1 MAVRKTAKYFRE
13 MLATTQNTSMLNVIL
28 TEVVLK
34 YGADRTLRIGDTEC
48 NWNHWVKGFTIS
60 NRGELLVI
68 VYWQGDDTDG
78 DDYVSFNEVYNRGN
92 SVIRAESYWD
102 GNRTRYTHGD
112 IKVEKYEVE
121 QLIKLLVEWLSP
133 SAIKARKIRAELK
146 EVEKAIDYKLGNE
159 YYSKYAKS
167 KIYSS
172 NEEYFNGRNAVREWV
187 GVQGENLLKMTLDE
201 VFAMVDKVFQANYKT
216 DRFFGKT
223 DMWSGRTKPYIISF

>member
-1 MAVRKTAKYFRE
+1 MAVRKTAKYFRD

-34 YGADRTLRIGDTEC
+34 YGADRTLRISGAEC

-78 DDYVSFNEVYNRGN
+78 DDYVSFNEVYNRGK
-92 SVIRAESYWD
+92 SIIRAETYWD
-102 GNRTRYTHGD
+102 GCRTRFTHGD
-112 IKVEKYEVE
+112 INVEKYEVE

-133 SAIKARKIRAELK
+133 TAIKARKISAELSK
-146 EVEKAIDYKLGNE
+146 IKREIDNKMGNE
-159 YYSKYAKS
+159 YYTKYARRFGN
-167 KIYSS
+167 
-172 NEEYFNGRNAVREWV
+172 NEEYYNGRGGVNEWV
-187 GVQGENLLKMTLDE
+187 KAQGANLLKMAIEDI
-201 VFAMVDKVFQANYKT
+201 FAMVDKVFQANYKT
-216 DRFFGKT
+216 DSFFGKT

>member
-34 YGADRTLRIGDTEC
+34 YGADRTLRIGGAEC

-78 DDYVSFNEVYNRGN
+78 DDYVSFNEVYNRGK
-92 SVIRAESYWD
+92 SVIRAETYWD
-102 GNRTRYTHGD
+102 GYRTRYTHGD
-112 IKVEKYEVE
+112 INVEKYEVE
-121 QLIKLLVEWLSP
+121 QLIKLLAEWLSP
-133 SAIKARKIRAELK
+133 TAIKARKISAELSK
-146 EVEKAIDYKLGNE
+146 VKREIDNKMGNE
-159 YYSKYAKS
+159 YYTKYARRFGN
-167 KIYSS
+167 
-172 NEEYFNGRNAVREWV
+172 NEEYYNGRGAVNEWV
-187 GVQGENLLKMTLDE
+187 KAQDTDLLKMAIEDI
-201 VFAMVDKVFQANYKT
+201 FAMVDKVFQANYKT

>member
-34 YGADRTLRIGDTEC
+34 YGADRTLRIGGAEC

-78 DDYVSFNEVYNRGN
+78 DDYVSFNEVYGKGK
-92 SVIRAESYWD
+92 SIIRAESYWD
-102 GNRTRYTHGD
+102 GNRTRFTHGD
-112 IKVEKYEVE
+112 INVEKYEVE
-121 QLIKLLVEWLSP
+121 SLIKLLAEWLSP
-133 SAIKARKIRAELK
+133 SAIKARKISAELSK
-146 EVEKAIDYKLGNE
+146 VKREIDNKMGNE
-159 YYSKYAKS
+159 YYTKYARRFGN
-167 KIYSS
+167 
-172 NEEYFNGRNAVREWV
+172 NEEYYNGRGGVNEWV
-187 GVQGENLLKMTLDE
+187 KAQGVELLKMAIEDI
-201 VFAMVDKVFQANYKT
+201 FAMVDKVFQANYKT

-223 DMWSGRTKPYIISF
+223 DMWSSRTKPYIISF

>member
-34 YGADRTLRIGDTEC
+34 YGADRTLRIGGAEC

-78 DDYVSFNEVYNRGN
+78 DDYVSFNEVYNRGK

-102 GNRTRYTHGD
+102 GNRTRFTHGD
-112 IKVEKYEVE
+112 INVEKYEVE
-121 QLIKLLVEWLSP
+121 SLIKLLAEWLSP
-133 SAIKARKIRAELK
+133 SAIKARKINAELSK
-146 EVEKAIDYKLGNE
+146 VKREIDNKMGNE
-159 YYSKYAKS
+159 YYTKYARRFGN
-167 KIYSS
+167 
-172 NEEYFNGRNAVREWV
+172 NEEYYNGRGGVNEWV
-187 GVQGENLLKMTLDE
+187 KAQGADLLKMAIEDI
-201 VFAMVDKVFQANYKT
+201 FAMVDKVFQANYKT

-223 DMWSGRTKPYIISF
+223 DMWSSKTKPYIISF

>member
-34 YGADRTLRIGDTEC
+34 YGADRTLRIGGAEC

-78 DDYVSFNEVYNRGN
+78 DDYVSFNEVYNRGK

-102 GNRTRYTHGD
+102 GNRTRFTHGD
-112 IKVEKYEVE
+112 INVEKYEVE
-121 QLIKLLVEWLSP
+121 SLIKLLAEWLSP
-133 SAIKARKIRAELK
+133 SAIKARKISAELSK
-146 EVEKAIDYKLGNE
+146 VKREIDNKMGNE
-159 YYSKYAKS
+159 YYTKYARRFGN
-167 KIYSS
+167 
-172 NEEYFNGRNAVREWV
+172 NEEYYNGRGGVNEWV
-187 GVQGENLLKMTLDE
+187 KAQGVDLLKMAIEDI
-201 VFAMVDKVFQANYKT
+201 FAMVDKVFQANYKT

-223 DMWSGRTKPYIISF
+223 DMWSSRTKPYIISF